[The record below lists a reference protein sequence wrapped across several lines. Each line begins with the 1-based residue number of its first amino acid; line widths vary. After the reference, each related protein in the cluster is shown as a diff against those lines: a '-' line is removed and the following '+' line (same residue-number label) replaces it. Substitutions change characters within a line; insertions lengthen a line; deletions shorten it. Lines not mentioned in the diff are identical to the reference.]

1 MSFAFLKS
9 KPAIL
14 LTILLL
20 TQAAFL
26 YAFRQQEAIPVTVPL
41 LDTPPVLGN
50 WMKVQDGLLD
60 KETLDVLQADDILNR
75 EFARSSGEHAMLF
88 VAMFRSQRNGK
99 APHSP
104 KNCLPGSGWVQE
116 TTGTIHIDVPGQT
129 TPVEANRY
137 VVAKG
142 DSRAIVVYWYQS
154 RGRSVASEY
163 WAKYFVIQDA
173 IRYNRTDTS
182 IIKVTT
188 GVGPEGVQKAEDLAV
203 DLVRDAYPVLLTYL
217 PH

>member
-1 MSFAFLKS
+1 MNFAFLKS

-20 TQAAFL
+20 SQAAML
-26 YAFRQQEAIPVTVPL
+26 YAFSHREAIPVTRPL
-41 LDTPPVLGN
+41 TDVPPVLGN
-50 WMKVQDGLLD
+50 WMKFQDGLLD

-75 EFARSSGEHAMLF
+75 EYVRNSGEHAMLF

-99 APHSP
+99 VPHSP
-104 KNCLPGSGWVQE
+104 KNCLPGSGWVQQ
-116 TTGTIHIDVPGQT
+116 TTDTIHVDVPGRP
-129 TPVEANRY
+129 TPIEANRY

-142 DSRAIVVYWYQS
+142 DNRAVVIYWYQS
-154 RGRSVASEY
+154 RERTVASEY

-188 GVGPEGVQKAEDLAV
+188 VVGPAGPQKSEEIGV
-203 DLVRDAYPVLLTYL
+203 DLIRSTYPVLLEYL